1 MTAVP
6 ETEFSPDFV
15 AGMKARMDVS
25 YFKYGPVAAAYP
37 DKVDAIGSLMMRLRW
52 YANGNKEKG
61 IAPGNTEYLM
71 DAANFAMIEFML
83 PRHPQAHFKGTD
95 DDGSPGRIALNTG
108 RADKRDNENIGESGL
123 AVPGAS

>member
-1 MTAVP
+1 
-6 ETEFSPDFV
+6 
-15 AGMKARMDVS
+15 MDV
-25 YFKYGPVAAAYP
+25 
-37 DKVDAIGSLMMRLRW
+37 
-52 YANGNKEKG
+52 
-61 IAPGNTEYLM
+61 
-71 DAANFAMIEFML
+71 ANFAMIEFML